1 MKALKIKLNWTKDG
15 IWMVCWVF
23 FSSLLTLL
31 LPYTTVL
38 HSQCKNVKNP
48 TNRNSTMK
56 LSSNKR
62 KEEET
67 QESNVLF
74 HAVAKGK
81 FLLFVL
87 ISTTLIY
94 SPGTEMN
101 H

>member
-1 MKALKIKLNWTKDG
+1 MDKRWNLDG
-15 IWMVCWVF
+15 VLLGLLFVF
-23 FSSLLTLL
+23 ANSTSTS
-31 LPYTTVL
+31 TVL

-81 FLLFVL
+81 FFLLFCPYL
-87 ISTTLIY
+87 STHLAQR
-94 SPGTEMN
+94 
-101 H
+101 